1 MPTIC
6 TGHVQAYQTTYI
18 FLIGLSYGQQ
28 VKLAGANKDLLTKA
42 LEMQSA
48 GEQSIW

>member
-1 MPTIC
+1 MYKPIK
-6 TGHVQAYQTTYI
+6 QLIY